1 MVEPKSI
8 SSKVFDVVNVFVLM
22 LVTLSCLFP
31 MWYIFCVS
39 ISSKEAVEAGTVSL
53 WPIGINILSY
63 ERLLE
68 ESAFFH
74 SFWISIKR
82 VVLGTVVSLV
92 CIMLAAYPLSRTKR
106 QFPKRNIFM
115 WILIFCM
122 LFSGGTVPWYLTMK
136 QYGLIDSIWGLVL
149 GGGLPVFNVILAMN
163 FFRNLPPELEEAAII
178 DGAGPWRILTSIY
191 IPLAKPSIATI
202 TLFTIVN
209 YWNEFFQGLVLST
222 KQANYP
228 LQTYIQ
234 QMVVP
239 IDFTTMTLE
248 QIEKASQLNNTS
260 LDAAKVFVAM
270 IPVLIIY
277 PFLQKYF
284 VKGITLGS
292 VKG

>member
-1 MVEPKSI
+1 MIKNSSI
-8 SSKVFDVVNVFVLM
+8 GSKIFDAVNVVIL
-22 LVTLSCLFP
+22 LLITLSCLLP

-39 ISSKEAVEAGTVSL
+39 ISSKEAVEAGLVSF
-53 WPIGINILSY
+53 WPIGANLLSY
-63 ERLLE
+63 QRLMQ
-68 ESAFFH
+68 ESAFFGA
-74 SFWISIKR
+74 FWVSVKR
-82 VVLGTVVSLV
+82 VVLGTAVSLV
-92 CIMLAAYPLSRTKR
+92 SIMLAAYPLSRTTR

-115 WILIFCM
+115 WVLIFCM

-136 QYGLIDSIWGLVL
+136 NYKLIDNIWGLVL

-163 FFRNLPPELEEAAII
+163 FFRNLPAELEEAAVM
-178 DGAGPWRILTSIY
+178 DGAGPWRILISIF

-202 TLFTIVN
+202 TLFTIVG

-239 IDFTTMTLE
+239 IDYTTMTLE
-248 QIEKASQLNNTS
+248 QIETASQLNNTS

-270 IPVLIIY
+270 VPVLIVY